1 MDFDFNVILVPITL
15 ILGVVW
21 LLDKLWLKQHK
32 RGGGLAGGVHSK
44 ESQAA
49 QANLATK
56 KHAYLTAL
64 AEHNLV
70 PKDNSTVDVDN
81 IDIDDAPMPVK
92 QAHREYREAKR
103 QASIAT
109 TANLPKQSKNEN
121 FLVRWAYDYFP
132 VLAAVLI
139 VRSFIV
145 EPFNIPSSSMVPTLY
160 TGDFVAVNKYA
171 YGIRLPLT
179 YNKVIDVGEPEHGDV
194 VVFRYPQNPK
204 IYYIKRI
211 IGLPGDEVSFSQG
224 KLSVNGQ
231 VVPSEPVSFTADEA
245 MVDQLY
251 TPVKGSDPSREWDLS
266 PQDAVA
272 VARNEEQGARYFQ
285 ENLGEHRYLR
295 RYLAPNLLG
304 SEYSNFLQQ
313 PITHEGSWQVK
324 VPEGNYFVMGDN
336 SDRSEDG
343 RYWGFVPD
351 ENLAGKAVYVWMHKK
366 PGLSNLP
373 TFSHNRSID

>member
-1 MDFDFNVILVPITL
+1 MDFDFNLILVPVTL
-15 ILGVVW
+15 ILGVIW
-21 LLDKLWLKQHK
+21 LLDKLWRKQHK
-32 RGGGLAGGVHSK
+32 NAKTGSSK
-44 ESQAA
+44 EVQAA
-49 QANLATK
+49 QDNLATK
-56 KHAYLTAL
+56 KSVYIAAL
-64 AEHNLV
+64 SEHNMFNQSGDQDLESISV
-70 PKDNSTVDVDN
+70 
-81 IDIDDAPMPVK
+81 DDAPMPVK
-92 QAHREYREAKR
+92 QAEREYREAKR

-109 TANLPKQSKNEN
+109 SQKSTQSSNEH
-121 FLVRWAYDYFP
+121 FLIRWAHDYFP
-132 VLAAVLI
+132 VLAIVLV

-194 VVFRYPQNPK
+194 VVFRYPENPK
-204 IYYIKRI
+204 IYNIKRI
-211 IGLPGDEVSFSQG
+211 IGLPGDEVSYNNG

-231 VVPSEPVSFTADEA
+231 QVPSEQVQFTADDA
-245 MVDQLY
+245 LTNQLY

-266 PQDAVA
+266 PEDAVM
-272 VARNEEQGARYFQ
+272 VAQGEERGARYFQ
-285 ENLGEHRYLR
+285 EQLGEHTYLR
-295 RYLAPNLLG
+295 RYLAPNL
-304 SEYSNFLQQ
+304 SHAEYSKFLQQ
-313 PITHEGSWQVK
+313 PIAYDSSWSVQ

-366 PGLSNLP
+366 PGLANLP